1 MAVTQ
6 ELVPALKQLRLSGIL
21 ETLEARQRQA
31 IDGKWSYIE
40 FLERLL
46 QDEVERRGQKQL
58 QLRLRRAGVN
68 TTKSLESFDFNF
80 NPTIN
85 RQQLLALAAGDYI
98 REKRNVILCGP
109 TGVGKTHLA
118 EALAQAACRQGFDV
132 LFLNAYKLLQHLHG
146 GRADNSWERRFKSY
160 LRPELLILD
169 DFGLKPL
176 QGAGPS
182 DLYDLIDQRYEQ
194 GSILLTSNRPPAE
207 WPGLF
212 GEPLLASAGIDRLCH
227 RAEIVII
234 RGQSF
239 RAQNRRLLEQEQF
252 TSPEVVVNG
261 EYDG

>member
-1 MAVTQ
+1 M
-6 ELVPALKQLRLSGIL
+6 ELKHHLTPPLKQLRLSGIL
-21 ETLEARQRQA
+21 ETLEARHRQA
-31 IDGKWSYIE
+31 IDAKWSYIE

-58 QLRLRRAGVN
+58 KLRLRRAGVN

-118 EALAQAACRQGFDV
+118 EALAQAACRQGFQV
-132 LFLNAYKLLQHLHG
+132 LFINAYKMLQHLHG

-176 QGAGPS
+176 QGPAPS
-182 DLYDLIDQRYEQ
+182 DLYDVIDERYEQ

-239 RAQNRRLLEQEQF
+239 RAQNRRLLEQERF
-252 TSPEVVVNG
+252 MPAEEVAAG
-261 EYDG
+261 EGDG